1 MYHIDINGFLAF
13 LIHFPST
20 IDSLFSLKGI
30 LFDGHSWSLSAIK
43 VVEFLGNQFNE
54 INGPAD
60 PPDLVSMQ
68 LK

>member
-13 LIHFPST
+13 LIHFPSA

-30 LFDGHSWSLSAIK
+30 LFDGHSWPLS
-43 VVEFLGNQFNE
+43 VEFLGNQFNE